1 MYRISLRARRLKKEA
16 RVKGVVVKGE
26 GRRRRGVFLVEN
38 LRTSIPFDMAEY
50 INRFLAV
57 GFAWTI
63 TSKRE
68 QVSQAVGTRC
78 RMGVTWRRQR

>member
-1 MYRISLRARRLKKEA
+1 M
-16 RVKGVVVKGE
+16 
-26 GRRRRGVFLVEN
+26 FLVEN

-57 GFAWTI
+57 GFASTI

-68 QVSQAVGTRC
+68 QVSQAVVRAAAGRIRSEDSDDRLITHNP
-78 RMGVTWRRQR
+78 GLASRRIIVVATVPA